1 MMPAD
6 IALIDVSSHS
16 ADTEVPPGGLRQVWR
31 QGGPEGAAAD

>member
-16 ADTEVPPGGLRQVWR
+16 ADTEAPPGGLRQVWR
-31 QGGPEGAAAD
+31 